1 MPPPRA
7 IKQPQQHAPRWL
19 LALPAVLGLL
29 ALLAYYLAPFINQ
42 PELGAT
48 TLPTL
53 TASRSN
59 NELGITTNGLILLP
73 IASVIAI
80 AVGLWNLA
88 TPQLGRAAAVLGA
101 LCGVLMLEYY
111 LLWWLEARSEGLLD
125 AWLTAVSWGFW
136 ALLILALLLVLQ
148 AFIPRPVAAPEFQ
161 LRNLI
166 ANQESAI
173 IIALVALII
182 GIGISSP
189 RFLATRNVIDIL
201 QGNAYI
207 AVAAIGMSM
216 VIITGNIDISVGSL
230 IGVLAV
236 VSGRIAVAGAPVL
249 VAWLVPLLFG
259 ALFGTVLGWLVAY
272 VRIPAIVVTLG
283 MLSILKGGLILWT
296 DGQRVTGMPPEFF
309 LAQMRPLGVPM
320 PVWFMLIL
328 TLLAALWMRYSP
340 RGRALYAV
348 GGNAEAARLSGLS
361 QARIVFN
368 VFVIHGVFAGLASV
382 LYASQLRVIQATPPP
397 ALELAIITAAV
408 VGGVSILGGKGT
420 VIGAMLA
427 AILLNAIRSG
437 MIFVNVSPFWIQAI
451 QGLLILATVLI
462 DLARRQPRRRKKR
475 PVVRGSHAAS

>member
-1 MPPPRA
+1 MTQHSP
-7 IKQPQQHAPRWL
+7 HAPRWL
-19 LALPAVLGLL
+19 LALPALLGLL
-29 ALLAYYLAPFINQ
+29 ALLAYYLAPFITQ

-59 NELGITTNGLILLP
+59 NELGITTNGLILLL

-80 AVGLWNLA
+80 VVGLWNLA
-88 TPQLGRAAAVLGA
+88 TPQLGRAVAALGA

-111 LLWWLEARSEGLLD
+111 LLWWLEARSENLLD
-125 AWLTAVSWGFW
+125 TWLAAVSWGFW
-136 ALLILALLLVLQ
+136 ALLVLASLLVLQ
-148 AFIPRPVAAPEFQ
+148 ALIPRPVTTPEFQ

-173 IIALVALII
+173 IIALVVLII
-182 GIGISSP
+182 GVGISSP

-249 VAWLVPLLFG
+249 IAWLMPLLLGALFG
-259 ALFGTVLGWLVAY
+259 ALLGWLVAY

-296 DGQRVTGMPPEFF
+296 DGQRVTGMPAAFF
-309 LAQMRPLGVPM
+309 LAQVRPLGLPM

-340 RGRALYAV
+340 RGRELYAV

-361 QARIVFN
+361 QQRIVFN
-368 VFVIHGVFAGLASV
+368 VFVIHGVFAGIASV

-462 DLARRQPRRRKKR
+462 DLARRQPHRRKNRHKKR
-475 PVVRGSHAAS
+475 VLRESHVAS